1 MESGSPFQSLKMA
14 RRVLDDVLSF
24 AEVGLET
31 PLYDWQAKIL
41 GAIDKFAHYDRIKI
55 AVSAP
60 NGAGKSER
68 VVGVA
73 ILRWLN
79 RFPRGRVILTSADA
93 KQIDFQIM
101 PAIRKHSARF
111 PAWEFL
117 GRTIRTHDN
126 GFFLS
131 FTTDEPSRAE
141 GHHKSA
147 HSPLLLIVDEAK
159 SVEPEIF
166 QALDRCTYNV
176 LLYISSPG
184 LKTGRFYDAFTLHR
198 EQFLLL
204 EQVGLKDCPHISPE
218 RIRDVIET
226 YGERAPFVRSTIYGE
241 FMAEDES
248 TPMAVS
254 YEKLMANFE
263 SPPGAL
269 ISRHDYSAFCD
280 FAAGGDE
287 NVLAIR
293 SGNKL
298 LELVAWRERDTTA
311 SVGRFIIEFRK
322 NHLRPSQIWGD
333 AGGLGTPMCDMLADA
348 GWPINRFD
356 FGGKAGNPAIY
367 YNKGAEI
374 WMRLSRGV
382 EKGELVL
389 LNDPALIS
397 QLTTRKIFYDLKG
410 RVRLE
415 TKDDLRA
422 RGVKSPDRADAVCGC
437 FALGNPSFAKF
448 VKQTDDPFEQ
458 LDQYYDGLPED
469 FRGVGSGGDA
479 AIQKKIGGWA
489 GE

>member
-1 MESGSPFQSLKMA
+1 MPRK
-14 RRVLDDVLSF
+14 VIDDVLAF

-41 GAIDKFAHYDRIKI
+41 MAIDKFSLNDRIKV

-79 RFPRGRVILTSADA
+79 RFPRGRVVLTSADA

-101 PAIRKHSARF
+101 PAIRKHASRF

-117 GRTIRTHDN
+117 GRTVKTHDH

-141 GHHKSA
+141 GHHKNQG
-147 HSPLLLIVDEAK
+147 SPLLMIVDEAK
-159 SVEPEIF
+159 SVENEIF

-184 LKTGRFYDAFTLHR
+184 LKTGRFYDAFTTHR
-198 EQFLLL
+198 EQFLLV
-204 EQVGLKDCPHISPE
+204 EQVGLADCPHIPEE

-226 YGERAPFVRSTIYGE
+226 YGERSPFVRSTIYGE

-248 TPMAVS
+248 TPMAVN
-254 YEKLMANFE
+254 YEKLMDLLA
-263 SPPGAL
+263 SPPGAM

-322 NHLRPSQIWGD
+322 HHLRASQIWGD

-356 FGGKAGNPAIY
+356 FGGKAGNSAVY
-367 YNKGAEI
+367 YNRGMEI
-374 WMRLSRGV
+374 WGKLSRMI
-382 EKGELVL
+382 EKGEVVL
-389 LNDPALIS
+389 INDPTLIS

-410 RVRLE
+410 RVKLE
-415 TKDDLRA
+415 TKDDMKA
-422 RGVKSPDRADAVCGC
+422 RGLKSPDRADAVAGA
-437 FALGNPSFAKF
+437 FALGSPSFAKF
-448 VKQTDDPFEQ
+448 VKQTDDPWEQ
-458 LDQYYDGLPED
+458 LDAYYDGLPDD
-469 FRGVGSGGDA
+469 FRTGDSKDSA
-479 AIQKKIGGWA
+479 LQKKLGGWA

>member
-1 MESGSPFQSLKMA
+1 MA
-14 RRVLDDVLSF
+14 RRVLDDVLTF

-31 PLYDWQAKIL
+31 PVYDWQARIL
-41 GAIDKFAHYDRIKI
+41 GAIDKFALNDRIKI

-101 PAIRKHSARF
+101 PAVKKHASRF

-141 GHHKSA
+141 GHHKNA
-147 HSPLLLIVDEAK
+147 HSPLLMIIDEAK
-159 SVEPEIF
+159 SVESEIF
-166 QALDRCTYNV
+166 QAIDRCTYNV

-204 EQVGLKDCPHISPE
+204 EQVGLKDCPHISEE

-226 YGERAPFVRSTIYGE
+226 YGEKAPFVRSTIFGE
-241 FMAEDES
+241 FMAEDEA
-248 TPMAVS
+248 TPMAVN
-254 YEKLMANFE
+254 YERLMALLE

-322 NHLRPSQIWGD
+322 HHLRASQIWGD
-333 AGGLGTPMCDMLADA
+333 AGGMGTPMCDMLSDA

-356 FGGKAGNPAIY
+356 FGGKAGNSAVY
-367 YNKGAEI
+367 YNRGCEI
-374 WMRLSRGV
+374 WMKLSRMI
-382 EKGELVL
+382 EKGEIVL
-389 LNDPALIS
+389 IHDPTLIS

-410 RVRLE
+410 RTRLE
-415 TKDDLRA
+415 PKDDLRS
-422 RGVKSPDRADAVCGC
+422 RGVKSPDRADAVAGC
-437 FALGNPSFAKF
+437 FALGSPSFAKF
-448 VKQTDDPFEQ
+448 VKQTDDPWEQ
-458 LDQYYDGLPED
+458 LDQYCAEELPEG
-469 FRGVGSGGDA
+469 FRDGGDKYSDL
-479 AIQKKIGGWA
+479 QKKIGGFA
-489 GE
+489 GF

>member
-1 MESGSPFQSLKMA
+1 MA
-14 RRVLDDVLSF
+14 RKILDDVLTF
-24 AEVGLET
+24 AEVGLRT

-41 GAIDKFAHYDRIKI
+41 GAIDKFSLNDRIKI

-101 PAIRKHSARF
+101 PAVKKHASRF

-141 GHHKSA
+141 GHHKNT
-147 HSPLLLIVDEAK
+147 HSPLLMIIDEAK
-159 SVEPEIF
+159 SVESEIF
-166 QALDRCTYNV
+166 QAIDRCTYNV

-204 EQVGLKDCPHISPE
+204 EQVGLKDCPHISQE

-226 YGERAPFVRSTIYGE
+226 YGEHAPFVRSTIFGE
-241 FMAEDES
+241 FMAEDET
-248 TPMAVS
+248 TPMAIN
-254 YEKLMANFE
+254 YERLMALLE

-298 LELVAWRERDTTA
+298 LELIAWRERDTTA

-322 NHLRPSQIWGD
+322 HHLRAGQIWGD
-333 AGGLGTPMCDMLADA
+333 AGEWAPLCVTCSPTP
-348 GWPINRFD
+348 
-356 FGGKAGNPAIY
+356 GGP
-367 YNKGAEI
+367 
-374 WMRLSRGV
+374 
-382 EKGELVL
+382 
-389 LNDPALIS
+389 
-397 QLTTRKIFYDLKG
+397 
-410 RVRLE
+410 
-415 TKDDLRA
+415 
-422 RGVKSPDRADAVCGC
+422 
-437 FALGNPSFAKF
+437 
-448 VKQTDDPFEQ
+448 
-458 LDQYYDGLPED
+458 
-469 FRGVGSGGDA
+469 
-479 AIQKKIGGWA
+479 
-489 GE
+489 